1 MLDSLYNTDIL
12 TLSAGLSAG
21 RLEGAHGTA
30 RKVSMLCGSSIEVD
44 VIMAGDV
51 VADMALRIEACAL
64 GQASAAI
71 MQQAVVGT
79 TVDELRSARDS
90 LRAML
95 KKSAEPPAGRFA
107 KLALLA
113 GVRDY
118 PARHNSTMLAFD
130 AVVAAVEAALQNA
143 SL

>member
-1 MLDSLYNTDIL
+1 MLDSLYNTDVL
-12 TLSAGLSAG
+12 TLSAGLRAG
-21 RLEGAHGTA
+21 RLDAPHGTA

-44 VIMAGDV
+44 VMMDGECV
-51 VADMALRIEACAL
+51 SNTALRIEACAL

-71 MQQAVVGT
+71 MQDAMMGASL
-79 TVDELRSARDS
+79 DELRAAREA

-95 KKSAEPPAGRFA
+95 KEGAEPPAGRFA
-107 KLALLA
+107 KLALLL

-130 AVVAAVEAALQNA
+130 AVVAAVEMALA
-143 SL
+143 KEKL